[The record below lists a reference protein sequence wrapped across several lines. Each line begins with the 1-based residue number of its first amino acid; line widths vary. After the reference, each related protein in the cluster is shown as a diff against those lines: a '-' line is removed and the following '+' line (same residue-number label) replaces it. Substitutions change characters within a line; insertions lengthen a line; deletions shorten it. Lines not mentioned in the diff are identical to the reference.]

1 MDYNSIAL
9 AVSPSAPVDSCSVPV
24 SGLHY
29 PSPHS
34 RTNFQGVVVFCSAVR
49 SSGGVVGLDL
59 TLYIHPSMCERDH
72 DCCLHVSAD
81 ICICMCVHSIH
92 KFIKS
97 CTFTHNSHAQNTY
110 SHNAHTR
117 ACTHPHNV
125 QACACIF
132 TQCACVRATHS
143 MRKRAH
149 AHTHP
154 ICMRVYTHTHRCM
167 RVHAHTHN
175 THTHTMCMRAH
186 AHTQTMCMHV
196 RTHTHNAHACACT

>member
-1 MDYNSIAL
+1 M
-9 AVSPSAPVDSCSVPV
+9 
-24 SGLHY
+24 
-29 PSPHS
+29 
-34 RTNFQGVVVFCSAVR
+34 
-49 SSGGVVGLDL
+49 GLDL
-59 TLYIHPSMCERDH
+59 TLHIHPNLWRSMCERDH
-72 DCCLHVSAD
+72 NCCLHVSAG
-81 ICICMCVHSIH
+81 IGICMCVHSIH

-97 CTFTHNSHAQNTY
+97 CTFTHNSHAQKTY

-117 ACTHPHNV
+117 ACTHTHNV

-132 TQCACVRATHS
+132 TQCACVRTTHS

-149 AHTHP
+149 APTHP

-175 THTHTMCMRAH
+175 RHTHTMCMRAH